1 MDPFLNNDYTTNKNV
16 SFGEY
21 GNSIETTNLTYA
33 NTTTKEI
40 PKKNYFI
47 QPNLENN
54 NNSYNTTYLS
64 GTSKVY
70 NNEFNNYSYP
80 SSDIINSE
88 KINNNNDYYNQLLS
102 NEYIYN
108 INNNNYGN
116 IKNTSKINNISNFA
130 TVNPLSKKNKN
141 INYAYYANNN
151 ELLNP
156 SANVN
161 YYNDNTTE
169 FYTGSNTNNL
179 GSIPH
184 LVSSTTNDINKINL
198 NENYSYTLN
207 NNISNTNYNYNYIPN
222 TTDSSHISYN
232 NNAISILNSNNIYS
246 VNALPKK
253 YKEESFGNAIEE
265 NSKGLNKMSSKYLI
279 DIIFNY
285 IKDDNF
291 KYKLF
296 IHSKKYRKL
305 LDLSSNDYQVKSITK
320 TGIKLCNYLSGFLD
334 RNYGPHCYYY
344 NIIEKN
350 GNDYFHRFKRDTLK
364 KEFLLHLETLKI
376 KYIKNY
382 LVYYFKKYKENK
394 KDDSNLYIDIFCP
407 FFELLSSQEYFS
419 ELFTIPIMM
428 PFIRENLM
436 ENEYISTFDKLN
448 KSQKNLSILF
458 KYTEEEDLDF
468 FKKCVNFNKVRK
480 LIIYED
486 ISQKEYYFFHTQR
499 PIYDRTLPPKK
510 KEMANL
516 FSKITS
522 GNNLLNNL
530 LYLKLHLKSFCQKE
544 LNLLEN
550 LNLFKSLNY
559 LELEEFLFFG
569 KDVTIFELKLDTLRV
584 LKLIYC
590 NCITISNNC
599 CLHLKELYIIKS
611 KIENRTGSLFKFPNL
626 EKCKFYLYLE
636 DSNQKDEDRFNSKID
651 FSTMSNLKVLNCEAN
666 DFLMLKNTSL
676 ENLTVLSN
684 DIDNSK
690 EKEKRILEKIIS
702 MKSLKELTL
711 SLKLL
716 DENDIS
722 GINGI
727 NTSVEKLVI
736 HWHKSDVD
744 CTVINLQK
752 KFPNVNS
759 FSLVTKH
766 DTEDTNLQIEENSKC
781 KINKLTLYIGKPY
794 IRLYCLPLVNL
805 VEFDLIIFSK
815 DLNGI
820 KESLPFFS
828 NNCLLVFKSLK
839 SFKFRCF
846 KIEFELLNNLCDNLE
861 KMPNL
866 KTLGL
871 KCEIKVDKN
880 FYDKIN
886 KKISLMKL
894 EDIKIEILQPYA
906 DCGYGFENKKLK
918 NSFDEY
924 TGIVIRK

>member
-1 MDPFLNNDYTTNKNV
+1 MDPFINYDFTTKKNV
-16 SFGEY
+16 TFGEY
-21 GNSIETTNLTYA
+21 GNSTEINNPTYVDTTI
-33 NTTTKEI
+33 KEI
-40 PKKNYFI
+40 PIEHYLN
-47 QPNLENN
+47 QLNLENN

-64 GTSKVY
+64 GT
-70 NNEFNNYSYP
+70 NDNNYSYP
-80 SSDIINSE
+80 FSDKINSE
-88 KINNNNDYYNQLLS
+88 KSNYNNNYYNNLLS
-102 NEYIYN
+102 NEYFSN

-116 IKNTSKINNISNFA
+116 IKNISEINNMSNFA
-130 TVNPLSKKNKN
+130 TVKPLSKKAEN
-141 INYAYYANNN
+141 INYANYANNSD
-151 ELLNP
+151 LLNP
-156 SANVN
+156 STNVN
-161 YYNDNTTE
+161 YYSDNTTD
-169 FYTGSNTNNL
+169 FYTGSNNNNL
-179 GSIPH
+179 ESIPY
-184 LVSSTTNDINKINL
+184 LVSSTTNDISNINL

-207 NNISNTNYNYNYIPN
+207 NNISNINYNYNYIPN
-222 TTDSSHISYN
+222 TTDSPHVSYN
-232 NNAISILNSNNIYS
+232 NNVISKNNITLNSNNIYS

-253 YKEESFGNAIEE
+253 YKEGTFGNANEE
-265 NSKGLNKMSSKYLI
+265 NSKGLNKMRSKYLI

-285 IKDDNF
+285 IEDDNF

-296 IHSKKYRKL
+296 IHSKKFRKL
-305 LDLSSNDYQVKSITK
+305 LGLSSNDYQEKSISK
-320 TGIKLCNYLSGFLD
+320 TGIKLGNYLSGFLD
-334 RNYGPHCYYY
+334 RNYGPHTYYY
-344 NIIEKN
+344 KINKKK
-350 GNDYFHRFKRDTLK
+350 GNDYYREFKRETLK
-364 KEFLLHLETLKI
+364 NEFLLHLEMLKI

-382 LVYYFKKYKENK
+382 IVYYYKKYKENK

-407 FFELLSSQEYFS
+407 FFELLSNQSYFS

-428 PFIRENLM
+428 PFIRGKLL

-448 KSQKNLSILF
+448 KSQIDLSILF

-468 FKKCVNFNKVRK
+468 FKKCVNLNKVRK

-486 ISQKEYYFFHTQR
+486 ITQKQYYFYHTAR
-499 PIYDRTLPPKK
+499 PINDKSLPPEKK
-510 KEMANL
+510 KMANL

-522 GNNLLNNL
+522 GNNLVNNL
-530 LYLKLHLKSFCQKE
+530 LYLKLNLKSFTRKE

-559 LELEEFLFFG
+559 LELEYFRFFG

-584 LKLIYC
+584 LKLFDC

-611 KIENRTGSLFKFPNL
+611 KIEKKNSSLFKFPNL

-636 DSNQKDEDRFNSKID
+636 DDWQKDEDSFNSIID
-651 FSTMSNLKVLNCEAN
+651 FSILRNLKVLNCEAN

-676 ENLTVLSN
+676 ESLTVLSN

-690 EKEKRILEKIIS
+690 EKEKRIIEKIIS

-736 HWHKSDVD
+736 HLHID

-752 KFPNVNS
+752 KFPYVNS
-759 FSLVTKH
+759 FSLVTKN
-766 DTEDTNLQIEENSKC
+766 DSNFTYLQIEENANC
-781 KINKLTLYIGKPY
+781 KINKLTLYTGISY
-794 IRLYCLPLVNL
+794 IRLYCVPFVNL
-805 VEFDLIIFSK
+805 VELDLIIFTK
-815 DLNGI
+815 ELNAI
-820 KESLPFFS
+820 KESLPLFS
-828 NNCLLVFKSLK
+828 NNCLLVFKALK
-839 SFKFRCF
+839 SFKFTCLE
-846 KIEFELLNNLCDNLE
+846 IEFELLNNICDNLE

-866 KTLGL
+866 KTLVL
-871 KCEIKVDKN
+871 KCEIEVDKN

-886 KKISLMKL
+886 RKISLMKL
-894 EDIKIEILQPYA
+894 NDIKIEILRKYA
-906 DCGYGFENKKLK
+906 DYNIGFENKKLQ
-918 NSFDEY
+918 NSFNEY

>member
-1 MDPFLNNDYTTNKNV
+1 MDPFLNNNYTINKNV

-40 PKKNYFI
+40 PIENYFN

-88 KINNNNDYYNQLLS
+88 KSNNNNDYYNQLLP

-108 INNNNYGN
+108 INYNNYGN
-116 IKNTSKINNISNFA
+116 IENASKLNNISNFA

-161 YYNDNTTE
+161 YYNDNTSE

-179 GSIPH
+179 ESIPH

-222 TTDSSHISYN
+222 TTGSSHISYN
-232 NNAISILNSNNIYS
+232 NNAISILNNSNIYS

-253 YKEESFGNAIEE
+253 YKEGSFGNAIEE
-265 NSKGLNKMSSKYLI
+265 DSKGLNKMVSKYLI

-364 KEFLLHLETLKI
+364 KEFLLHLETMKI

-382 LVYYFKKYKENK
+382 IVYYFKKYKENK

-448 KSQKNLSILF
+448 KSQKNLSI
-458 KYTEEEDLDF
+458 
-468 FKKCVNFNKVRK
+468 
-480 LIIYED
+480 
-486 ISQKEYYFFHTQR
+486 
-499 PIYDRTLPPKK
+499 
-510 KEMANL
+510 
-516 FSKITS
+516 
-522 GNNLLNNL
+522 
-530 LYLKLHLKSFCQKE
+530 
-544 LNLLEN
+544 
-550 LNLFKSLNY
+550 
-559 LELEEFLFFG
+559 
-569 KDVTIFELKLDTLRV
+569 
-584 LKLIYC
+584 
-590 NCITISNNC
+590 
-599 CLHLKELYIIKS
+599 
-611 KIENRTGSLFKFPNL
+611 
-626 EKCKFYLYLE
+626 
-636 DSNQKDEDRFNSKID
+636 
-651 FSTMSNLKVLNCEAN
+651 
-666 DFLMLKNTSL
+666 
-676 ENLTVLSN
+676 
-684 DIDNSK
+684 
-690 EKEKRILEKIIS
+690 
-702 MKSLKELTL
+702 
-711 SLKLL
+711 
-716 DENDIS
+716 
-722 GINGI
+722 
-727 NTSVEKLVI
+727 
-736 HWHKSDVD
+736 
-744 CTVINLQK
+744 
-752 KFPNVNS
+752 
-759 FSLVTKH
+759 
-766 DTEDTNLQIEENSKC
+766 
-781 KINKLTLYIGKPY
+781 
-794 IRLYCLPLVNL
+794 
-805 VEFDLIIFSK
+805 
-815 DLNGI
+815 
-820 KESLPFFS
+820 
-828 NNCLLVFKSLK
+828 
-839 SFKFRCF
+839 
-846 KIEFELLNNLCDNLE
+846 
-861 KMPNL
+861 
-866 KTLGL
+866 
-871 KCEIKVDKN
+871 
-880 FYDKIN
+880 
-886 KKISLMKL
+886 
-894 EDIKIEILQPYA
+894 
-906 DCGYGFENKKLK
+906 
-918 NSFDEY
+918 
-924 TGIVIRK
+924 